1 MDIVIDN
8 LEILYNKGRII
19 CRNSNLEMDIKREI
33 NLYLLDRCNFFYNC
47 KQFITDAMKLK
58 II

>member
-33 NLYLLDRCNFFYNC
+33 NLYLLDRCNFF
-47 KQFITDAMKLK
+47 L
-58 II
+58 